1 MLVAVTVAAAAIF
14 SVICIVVETV
24 VVAVVLSSTVA
35 VHSSFEGVTS
45 GLEPVWRPVSARSVS
60 LFTIKSLSFRFC
72 FVGCTDL
79 YKDSSHTG

>member
-24 VVAVVLSSTVA
+24 AAVVLSSTVA

-45 GLEPVWRPVSARSVS
+45 GSEPVWRPVSARSVS
-60 LFTIKSLSFRFC
+60 LFTIKSLSIRFC

>member
-1 MLVAVTVAAAAIF
+1 MLVAVTVAAAAAIF
-14 SVICIVVETV
+14 SVICIVVET

-45 GLEPVWRPVSARSVS
+45 GSEPVWRPVSARSVS
-60 LFTIKSLSFRFC
+60 LFTIKSLSFRFS

>member
-24 VVAVVLSSTVA
+24 VVVLSSTVA

-45 GLEPVWRPVSARSVS
+45 GSEPVWRPVSARSVS

>member
-14 SVICIVVETV
+14 SVICIVVET

-60 LFTIKSLSFRFC
+60 LFTIKSLSIRFC